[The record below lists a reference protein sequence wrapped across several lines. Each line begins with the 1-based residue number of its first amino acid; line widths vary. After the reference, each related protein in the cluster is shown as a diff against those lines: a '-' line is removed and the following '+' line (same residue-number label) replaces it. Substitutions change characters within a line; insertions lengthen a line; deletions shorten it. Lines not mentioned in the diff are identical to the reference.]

1 MERDLGGG
9 DLDVGGV
16 RTNQH
21 SVAGAYGRCSG
32 YGHLYENPS
41 SPCHGRIVDELIL
54 RRETKHPDIVGRDEL
69 TKAQTAESDIF
80 ENTQPRGVVLV
91 VSPTHTAP
99 VGLPSRLDETA
110 RFLESRIESYNVHAH
125 STRLLRCSEVNKG
138 CYSEVI

>member
-99 VGLPSRLDETA
+99 VGLPSAQVAQHLQQLRM
-110 RFLESRIESYNVHAH
+110 
-125 STRLLRCSEVNKG
+125 LLRDLLGRRVVDAPSDDDWSLLRGV
-138 CYSEVI
+138 

>member
-99 VGLPSRLDETA
+99 VGLPSAQVAQAASAAAPHAAA
-110 RFLESRIESYNVHAH
+110 R
-125 STRLLRCSEVNKG
+125 STSIGDARSEM
-138 CYSEVI
+138 

>member
-69 TKAQTAESDIF
+69 TKAQTAVSDIF

-99 VGLPSRLDETA
+99 VGLPSAQVAQHLQQLRM
-110 RFLESRIESYNVHAH
+110 
-125 STRLLRCSEVNKG
+125 LLRDLLGRRVVDAPSDDDWSLLRGV
-138 CYSEVI
+138 

>member
-1 MERDLGGG
+1 MKRDLGGG

-80 ENTQPRGVVLV
+80 EKTQPRGVVLV

-99 VGLPSRLDETA
+99 VGLPSAQVAQHLQQLRM
-110 RFLESRIESYNVHAH
+110 
-125 STRLLRCSEVNKG
+125 LLRDLLGRRVVDAPSDDDWSLLRGV
-138 CYSEVI
+138 

>member
-99 VGLPSRLDETA
+99 VGLPSAQVAQHLQQLRM
-110 RFLESRIESYNVHAH
+110 
-125 STRLLRCSEVNKG
+125 LLRDLLERRVVDAPSG
-138 CYSEVI
+138 DD